1 MISRQELL
9 FDDRKKPLIKFRD
22 MYEAMNNINNWCETA
37 TKHME
42 KKRNEE
48 NKGTE
53 EMKEETGSDILSELR
68 QLEFLLNKSEEIKV
82 KGRTHFEEDFV
93 EIKDL
98 ISEATLIKVDEHISH
113 LEEVKKKVSEKRDLL
128 RKKAEDEKLIDDECP
143 TGNVDIADHPDR
155 LDISTNS
162 ILNNVLLI
170 FY

>member
-68 QLEFLLNKSEEIKV
+68 QLEFLLNREI
-82 KGRTHFEEDFV
+82 
-93 EIKDL
+93 
-98 ISEATLIKVDEHISH
+98 
-113 LEEVKKKVSEKRDLL
+113 
-128 RKKAEDEKLIDDECP
+128 
-143 TGNVDIADHPDR
+143 
-155 LDISTNS
+155 
-162 ILNNVLLI
+162 
-170 FY
+170 

>member
-1 MISRQELL
+1 MMISRQELL

-42 KKRNEE
+42 KKKRNENE
-48 NKGTE
+48 GE

-68 QLEFLLNKSEEIKV
+68 QLEFLLNKSEEIKI
-82 KGRTHFEEDFV
+82 KGRTHFEDDFV

-98 ISEATLIKVDEHISH
+98 ISEATLIKVDEHISN
-113 LEEVKKKVSEKRDLL
+113 LEEVKKKVSDKRDVL

-155 LDISTNS
+155 L
-162 ILNNVLLI
+162 
-170 FY
+170 F